1 MKKIKLLL
9 AAMAAMV
16 SLGVNA
22 QSWVAPTITGE
33 DPVSGGQYKIKNV
46 GAGTFLDMGKA
57 WFSWSTT
64 AILSENGIN
73 FTVNA
78 DGNNWKFIRTGTQG
92 VFTSGND
99 IAGDAMHVDNT
110 AHTYGITKLANGNYH
125 IHDAN
130 GNESSP
136 CWGYGTPT
144 GKTLA
149 GVVAHAD
156 ATAEGWNC
164 EWAFVSTNAFNIYQA
179 RLGLY
184 NEYLLAVSESINTDD
199 AATVYNNASATIDQI
214 NAATKALRLKRAEPF
229 INNAAEDNP
238 QDLTKFFVVNAD
250 FSTKDGT
257 GWTRTGSW
265 GNQQFGTGAMESWN
279 NNNVSVTQDLTDLP
293 NGKFSVTCDM
303 ISGNAGRTAY
313 VYAKGMT
320 EVNGENVSAQ
330 SSEGNYTTMSNEV
343 AGNTVSAY
351 PVLVDNHTLTIGFKD
366 PSGWVVVDNFK
377 IIYYGPDLTALKE
390 ALQAN
395 IEAVADLE
403 GTTTTAAYNAAK
415 TYADGIDLDELTTEE
430 AVETTSAELNTRVEA
445 AKALQNS
452 YSAYLVAADKA
463 TFVGVAPATIDAQN
477 EAVEAATQLSVITGA
492 IDALQDAINGVAI
505 DITSF
510 TIKNAAA
517 QSKTNW
523 EGTDFGG
530 QSDGVTEYWSTSP
543 AGFSQTINL
552 PAGKYRMTVVA
563 LQRTNMTGT
572 VYAGETS
579 TIIAQVPSSTVNNR
593 SQAANW
599 FAAGNGKNYVYFNLD
614 NTSDVTIGL
623 RVDETT
629 GDHWTVWQS
638 FKLETFDESVAAS
651 YFKPG
656 YDDAMAAAVAYKDVD
671 MFDADKTALNTAISE
686 NTVEEAS
693 ATIAA
698 YESAIANLNAAT
710 AAAATAAANYT
721 QYTAVVAA
729 IGENTNVDL
738 TSFVVNA
745 DFQENSL
752 NGWTSVD
759 GGNVANNG
767 NFNSTYFTER
777 WKNGVALGSGSL
789 THDAI
794 VLPAGLYRITA
805 DAQNIEQYNSS
816 AAGTGLFLCAND
828 EQTEIGAKGNY
839 AVFIKVADKTPLT
852 IKFLQ
857 DNCTGN
863 WIAYDNVTLT
873 YVAADYVY
881 STVEGKMNATV
892 AAAQT
897 TAVEAFEAEENGTNY
912 QALMEAIAAAQASKD
927 AYVAAK
933 KAIDDAK
940 ALKEAHNFATATA
953 TTTFADAIAAIET
966 PYEANTLA
974 TDAAAAAGTTL
985 GTSLSGWRA
994 NPNAAAVNYM
1004 ENGFDL
1010 NDFDAALYINT
1021 WSNEGESDGSNF
1033 KAPFYEYYTGDAN
1046 SLGVNTWTATL
1057 NNLENGLY
1065 KVSALVRVRT
1075 NNGAENVT
1083 DATGVSIDVNG
1094 SNAVDVTDGEQVG
1107 ETRFVIGTFEAEGYV
1122 KDGTLTF
1129 NVNIAEG
1136 NNISWLC
1143 FKNVKYT
1150 RIGDIPSVAYSET
1163 AENNIED
1170 MEVANVTITRT
1181 IKNGYNS
1188 VVLPFSLT
1196 ADQVAA
1202 AFGEGTKVYNFSENS
1217 ADANAVT
1224 INFNEGDGSI
1234 TANTPVL
1241 VNATL
1246 ASTKQVFEGVQIVA
1260 PTEDVKVAGTNVSFV
1275 GIYAPG
1281 SVVAGDYF
1289 MSSGKLYKST
1299 GVTTIKAFRA
1309 YINAQEANGVKF
1321 FVNGQPF
1328 DYETAVNGIE
1338 AAPAENGAIYNI
1350 SGQRV
1355 SKAQKGIFIVNG
1367 KKIVK

>member
-9 AAMAAMV
+9 AAFAAMV
-16 SLGVNA
+16 TMGVNA

-57 WFSWSTT
+57 WFNWSTT

-92 VFTSGND
+92 VFTSGNG
-99 IAGDAMHVDNT
+99 ITGDAMHVDNT
-110 AHTYGITKLANGNYH
+110 ANTYGITKLANGNYH

-130 GNESSP
+130 GNESSL
-136 CWGYGTPT
+136 CWGYGTPN
-144 GKTLA
+144 GQTLA

-164 EWAFVSTNAFNIYQA
+164 EWEFVSTNALNIYQA

-229 INNAAEDNP
+229 ITIATEDNP
-238 QDLTKFFVVNAD
+238 QDLTRFFVVNAD

-293 NGKFSVTCDM
+293 NGKFRVTCDM

-330 SSEGNYTTMSNEV
+330 SSAGNYTTMSNEV

-366 PSGWVVVDNFK
+366 PAGWVVVDNFK

-415 TYADGIDLDELTTEE
+415 TYADGIDLDELITEE
-430 AVETTSAELNTRVEA
+430 AVETASAELNTRVEA

-463 TFVGVAPATIDAQN
+463 TSVGVAPATIDAQN

-517 QSKTNW
+517 QSKDNW
-523 EGTDFGG
+523 EGTNFGG

-543 AGFSQTINL
+543 AGFYQTISL
-552 PAGKYRMTVVA
+552 PAGKYRMTVIA
-563 LQRTNMTGT
+563 LQRLNMTGT
-572 VYAGETS
+572 VYAGENS
-579 TIIAQVPSSTVNNR
+579 TVIAQVGNPPVNSR
-593 SQAANW
+593 GQAASW

-651 YFKPG
+651 YLKPG
-656 YDDAMAAAVAYKDVD
+656 YDDAMAAAVAYQDVD

-686 NTVEEAS
+686 NTIEEAS

-729 IGENTNVDL
+729 IGENTNVNL
-738 TSFVVNA
+738 TSFVTNA
-745 DFQENSL
+745 DFELNNL

-767 NFNSTYFTER
+767 NFNNTYFTER
-777 WKNGVALGSGSL
+777 WKNNVALGSGSL

-794 VLPAGLYRITA
+794 ILPAGVYCITA
-805 DAQNIEQYNSS
+805 DAQNIEQYNGS

-839 AVFIKVADKTPLT
+839 AVYIKVEDKTPLT

-873 YVAADYVY
+873 YVASDYVY
-881 STVEGKMNATV
+881 TLVEGKMNATV
-892 AAAQT
+892 AAAQI
-897 TAVEAFEAEENGTNY
+897 AAEEAFEANHSANY

-927 AYVAAK
+927 AYATAAQ
-933 KAIDDAK
+933 AIADAK
-940 ALKEAHNFATATA
+940 ALKEAHNFATDAA

-966 PYEANTLA
+966 SYEANTLA
-974 TDAAAAAGTTL
+974 TDAAAAAGATL
-985 GTSLSGWRA
+985 GTAVTGWHA
-994 NPNAAAVNYM
+994 GINGAAVKYM
-1004 ENGFDL
+1004 NNGFGL
-1010 NDFDAALYINT
+1010 NDFDANLYINT
-1021 WSNEGESDGSNF
+1021 WSVEGESDGSNF
-1033 KAPFYEYYTGDAN
+1033 KVPFYEYFAGDGN
-1046 SLGVNTWTATL
+1046 SLSENTWTGTL
-1057 NNLENGLY
+1057 TGLENGLY
-1065 KVSALVRVRT
+1065 QVSVWVRVRSM
-1075 NNGAENVT
+1075 NDQT
-1083 DATGVSIDVNG
+1083 DAADLYGISIDVNG
-1094 SNAVDVTDGEQVG
+1094 GTAVDVTEGDQVG
-1107 ETRFVIGTFEAEGYV
+1107 ESRFQHKVYTAEGYV
-1122 KDGTLTF
+1122 KNGTLNF
-1129 NVNIAEG
+1129 NVNIDSD
-1136 NNISWLC
+1136 NNIHWLS

-1150 RIGDIPSVAYSET
+1150 RIGDIPAVAYNEED
-1163 AENNIED
+1163 ENTIED
-1170 MEVANVTITRT
+1170 VEVANVTMTRT
-1181 IKNGYNS
+1181 IKVGYNS

-1196 ADQVAA
+1196 ADQVQA
-1202 AFGEGTKVYNFSENS
+1202 AFGAGTKVYEFSENS
-1217 ADANAVT
+1217 ENANAVT

-1241 VNATL
+1241 VKATV
-1246 ASTKQVFEGVQIVA
+1246 ASNSQTFNGVQVVA
-1260 PTEDVKVAGTNVSFV
+1260 PTDAVEIAGDNVVFK
-1275 GIYAPG
+1275 GIYAPTT
-1281 SVVAGDYF
+1281 VAEGDYF
-1289 MSSGKLYKST
+1289 VGNGAIYKSA
-1299 GVTTIKAFRA
+1299 GTTSINAFRA
-1309 YINAQEANGVKF
+1309 YIDATEESSVKF
-1321 FVNGQPF
+1321 FIGGQPF
-1328 DYETAVNGIE
+1328 DYATAVNGIE
-1338 AAPAENGAIYNI
+1338 AAPAQNSAIYNI
-1350 SGQRV
+1350 AGQRV

-1367 KKIVK
+1367 KKVVK